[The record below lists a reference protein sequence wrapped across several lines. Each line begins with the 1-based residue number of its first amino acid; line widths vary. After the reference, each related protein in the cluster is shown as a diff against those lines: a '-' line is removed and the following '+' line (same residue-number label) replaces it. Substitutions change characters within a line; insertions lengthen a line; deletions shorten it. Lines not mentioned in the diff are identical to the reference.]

1 MIVSCLRK
9 KQTNKMLYVAALQ
22 KHSMIN
28 VITQEEVS
36 LQSGTDAG
44 APNMSSQQIED
55 VFWMVI
61 QD

>member
-1 MIVSCLRK
+1 
-9 KQTNKMLYVAALQ
+9 MLYVAALQ